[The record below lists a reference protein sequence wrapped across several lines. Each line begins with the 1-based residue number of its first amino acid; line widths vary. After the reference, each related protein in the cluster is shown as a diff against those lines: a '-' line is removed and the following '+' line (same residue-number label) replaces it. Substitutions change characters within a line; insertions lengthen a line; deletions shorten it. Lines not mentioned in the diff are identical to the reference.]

1 MTASSPM
8 RQHVEAGKDSGDGD
22 FKSELLA
29 LIPFLR
35 AFARSLTGNQ
45 EGADDLAQETLVKA
59 WQSRATFIP
68 GTNLKA
74 WLFTILRNELHS
86 RRRRDW
92 RQSHWDEDAAERVP
106 TAADAQVWSSELCDT
121 AHALH
126 CLPNDQREAVILV
139 GAAGFSYEEAAE
151 ICGTPLGTI
160 KSRVAR
166 GRTALLEIMD
176 GVRPLTRLD
185 TVRDAGGFHDILAQL
200 TAILPNGAPIAACV

>member
-1 MTASSPM
+1 MQSQNPSQPF
-8 RQHVEAGKDSGDGD
+8 D
-22 FKSELLA
+22 FQREMIA
-29 LIPFLR
+29 LIPHLR
-35 AFARSLTGNQ
+35 AFAISLCRHRDQ
-45 EGADDLAQETLVKA
+45 ADDLAQEALVKA
-59 WQSRATFIP
+59 WRAKDGFEP

-74 WLFTILRNELHS
+74 WLFTILRNDLSS

-92 RQSHWDEDAAERVP
+92 RQSHWDEDAAERIP

-126 CLPNDQREAVILV
+126 CLPTDQREALVLV

-185 TVRDAGGFHDILAQL
+185 MVRDAGGFNDILAQL
-200 TAILPNGAPIAACV
+200 AAIKPASTQIAACV

>member
-1 MTASSPM
+1 MQSQNPSQLAPFNFQREM
-8 RQHVEAGKDSGDGD
+8 I
-22 FKSELLA
+22 A
-29 LIPFLR
+29 LIPHLR
-35 AFARSLTGNQ
+35 AFAMSLCRHRDQ
-45 EGADDLAQETLVKA
+45 ADDLAQEALVKA
-59 WQSRATFIP
+59 WRAKDRFEP

-74 WLFTILRNELHS
+74 WLFTILRNDLSS

-92 RQSHWDEDAAERVP
+92 RQSHWDEDAAERIP
-106 TAADAQVWSSELCDT
+106 AAADAQVWSLELCDT

-126 CLPNDQREAVILV
+126 CLPNDQREALVLV

-176 GVRPLTRLD
+176 GMRPLTRLD
-185 TVRDAGGFHDILAQL
+185 TVRDAGGFNDILAQL